1 MAEFQYRIITPAG
14 KEKKGTLEG
23 RNADAVTQA
32 LKAEK
37 NIVLQVSEASLMS
50 KDINLHIGGKKVKPR
65 DFSIF
70 CRQFV
75 SILKAGVSIIAAL
88 EMMKEQTENK
98 TLRKAVNAVHEDVSK
113 GESLSVALRNQK
125 EVFPSMLCN
134 MVEAGEA
141 SGSLEIAFERMAI
154 QFEKNAKI
162 RAQLKKA
169 LTYPVIL
176 VVVMFAVLVVM
187 LAFVIPSFMKMF
199 EDIGT
204 ELPAITM
211 VVVHMS
217 DFMKAYWWLLVI
229 IIIAIVIG
237 LKVYAQTAGGKLVMG
252 RLAINIPLFGKIQRK
267 TACAQFARTMC
278 TLLGAG
284 VSMVEALE
292 ITAKSLSNII
302 YKNAVSDCR
311 EQVMRGVSLAKAIKS
326 SKLFP
331 NMVTQMIAIGED
343 TGNIEEML
351 ENIARYYEE
360 DVENM
365 TASLSSIIEPA
376 IIVFMAV
383 MIGFL
388 ILAILSPMAVLYDS
402 LSGAE

>member
-1 MAEFQYRIITPAG
+1 
-14 KEKKGTLEG
+14 
-23 RNADAVTQA
+23 
-32 LKAEK
+32 
-37 NIVLQVSEASLMS
+37 
-50 KDINLHIGGKKVKPR
+50 
-65 DFSIF
+65 
-70 CRQFV
+70 
-75 SILKAGVSIIAAL
+75 
-88 EMMKEQTENK
+88 
-98 TLRKAVNAVHEDVSK
+98 
-113 GESLSVALRNQK
+113 
-125 EVFPSMLCN
+125 
-134 MVEAGEA
+134 
-141 SGSLEIAFERMAI
+141 
-154 QFEKNAKI
+154 
-162 RAQLKKA
+162 
-169 LTYPVIL
+169 
-176 VVVMFAVLVVM
+176 
-187 LAFVIPSFMKMF
+187 
-199 EDIGT
+199 
-204 ELPAITM
+204 
-211 VVVHMS
+211 MS

-229 IIIAIVIG
+229 IIIAIVVG
-237 LKVYAQTAGGKLVMG
+237 LKVYAQTASGKLAMG

-284 VSMVEALE
+284 VPMVEALE
-292 ITAKSLSNII
+292 ITAKSLNNII

-331 NMVTQMIAIGED
+331 HMVTQMIAIGED

-365 TASLSSIIEPA
+365 TASLSSIIEPV
-376 IIVFMAV
+376 IIIFMAV

>member
-1 MAEFQYRIITPAG
+1 MAEFQYRIITPEG
-14 KEKKGTLEG
+14 KEKKGTMEG
-23 RNADAVTQA
+23 RNADAVTQT

-50 KDINLHIGGKKVKPR
+50 KDINFHIGGKKVKPR

-98 TLRKAVNAVHEDVSK
+98 TLKKAVTAVHEDVSK
-113 GESLSVALRNQK
+113 GESLSAALRK
-125 EVFPSMLCN
+125 RKGIFPSMLCN

-141 SGSLEIAFERMAI
+141 SGSLEVAFERMAI
-154 QFEKNAKI
+154 QFEKDAKI

-204 ELPAITM
+204 QLPAITM

-229 IIIAIVIG
+229 IIIAIVVG
-237 LKVYAQTAGGKLVMG
+237 LKVYAQTASGKLAMG

-284 VSMVEALE
+284 VPMVEALE
-292 ITAKSLSNII
+292 ITAKSLNNII

-331 NMVTQMIAIGED
+331 HMVTQMIAIGED

-365 TASLSSIIEPA
+365 TASLSSIIEPV
-376 IIVFMAV
+376 IIIFMAV